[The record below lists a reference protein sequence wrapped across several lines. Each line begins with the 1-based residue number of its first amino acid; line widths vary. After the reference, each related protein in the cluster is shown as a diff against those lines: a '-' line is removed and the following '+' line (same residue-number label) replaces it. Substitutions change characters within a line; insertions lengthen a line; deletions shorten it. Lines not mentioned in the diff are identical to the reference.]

1 MIDQDQNDESIRR
14 IINPKNGFSLFLR
27 KFNDDDTVAQIST
40 DESFNTPSI
49 ADITNQKIDQTF
61 SKELKTLSDNHIQ
74 LIQQLQKTNTELLKQ
89 QKLIRIIAAG
99 VVILTFLSI
108 SL

>member
-14 IINPKNGFSLFLR
+14 IINPKNGFHFHQ
-27 KFNDDDTVAQIST
+27 FNDDDTVAQIST

-61 SKELKTLSDNHIQ
+61 SKN
-74 LIQQLQKTNTELLKQ
+74 
-89 QKLIRIIAAG
+89 
-99 VVILTFLSI
+99 
-108 SL
+108 

>member
-49 ADITNQKIDQTF
+49 ADITNQK
-61 SKELKTLSDNHIQ
+61 N
-74 LIQQLQKTNTELLKQ
+74 
-89 QKLIRIIAAG
+89 
-99 VVILTFLSI
+99 
-108 SL
+108 